1 MGVPSQMI
9 CAEAD
14 RQKSLCCSITSTI
27 RNRTWLSLRV
37 AQYWTANARECR
49 ASDVCELTTSLCRG
63 SKEMKYEV
71 KGDDDPSV
79 KAWDDIVIDAEDE

>member
-1 MGVPSQMI
+1 M
-9 CAEAD
+9 
-14 RQKSLCCSITSTI
+14 
-27 RNRTWLSLRV
+27 
-37 AQYWTANARECR
+37 
-49 ASDVCELTTSLCRG
+49 CELTTSLCRG